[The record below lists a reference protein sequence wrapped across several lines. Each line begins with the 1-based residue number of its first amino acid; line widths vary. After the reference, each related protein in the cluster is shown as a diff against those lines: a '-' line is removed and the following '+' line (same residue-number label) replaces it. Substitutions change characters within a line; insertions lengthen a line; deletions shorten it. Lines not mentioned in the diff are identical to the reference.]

1 MCFFKLI
8 VLGFSVLNMVVQLL
22 DFIGVDLVLLSFHL
36 LLLGQLVLVGLAKS
50 INFIYS
56 LFMFVDL
63 MVSESFLARCFSLR
77 FIDLGHVL
85 LMKVNDF
92 LVQLLTLLLF
102 FLEAFFKRRYLDS
115 TGLQVFL
122 VLGKLLV
129 KVINCTLVLGI
140 SFIHYLFSILDFTL
154 ES

>member
-36 LLLGQLVLVGLAKS
+36 LLLGQLVLVGLTKS
-50 INFIYS
+50 INFIYP

-63 MVSESFLARCFSLR
+63 MVSHSFLASLFSLM
-77 FIDLGHVL
+77 FIDLGHAL
-85 LMKVNDF
+85 LLKVNDF
-92 LVQLLTLLLF
+92 LVQLLRLLLF
-102 FLEAFFKRRYLDS
+102 FLEAFFKRRYLD
-115 TGLQVFL
+115 TAGLQVFL

-129 KVINCTLVLGI
+129 KGIKCTLVFGI